1 MKAQL
6 ASSWTLIFKKIT
18 DVNLT
23 GPQEDNKRK
32 LIENLFTSYT
42 IVVVCLKE
50 QEPTKNQ
57 VMEAEVNI

>member
-6 ASSWTLIFKKIT
+6 ASSWTLIFLKIT